1 MDRFIFIEC
10 HGSGDSIRGIELDEV
25 VDFLSLGSLPN
36 RGTIKFRDRADERV
50 EFVNISNLTL
60 SQFESIID
68 EYKGAAWVGVISQKR
83 RRRVAKELTQKFS

>member
-10 HGSGDSIRGIELDEV
+10 HGSGDSIRGMELDEV
-25 VDFLSLGSLPN
+25 VDFLALGSSPN

-68 EYKGAAWVGVISQKR
+68 EYKGSEWAGIISRKR
-83 RRRVAKELTQKFS
+83 NRRVPKELTQKFS